1 MRDDS
6 DGKPTAYSVKRDM
19 RDAALK
25 VLKEHEKLSLIST
38 YPDLLKEVRDRASA
52 IFDSTHE
59 SPNLYPEPLAEQIP
73 QLALGLQH
81 AIESSLE
88 AAGEKI
94 ALGIDD
100 RDTHKVASLV
110 LNADD
115 VTTLAARAVDA
126 MAKAAVENRLRFQ
139 HPQDAGKYNNPD
151 VSRVCHE

>member
-25 VLKEHEKLSLIST
+25 VLKENEKLSLIST
-38 YPDLLKEVRDRASA
+38 YPELLKEVRDRASA

-73 QLALGLQH
+73 QLTLGLKH
-81 AIESSLE
+81 AIKASREVAS
-88 AAGEKI
+88 EKI
-94 ALGIDD
+94 ALGFTDYENISSLAILEDD
-100 RDTHKVASLV
+100 LSNLS
-110 LNADD
+110 
-115 VTTLAARAVDA
+115 ARAVDV

-139 HPQDAGKYNNPD
+139 HPQDADKYNKPD
-151 VSRVCHE
+151 VSRICHE

>member
-38 YPDLLKEVRDRASA
+38 YPDLLKEVRDCASA

-73 QLALGLQH
+73 QLTLGLMH
-81 AIESSLE
+81 AIETSRE
-88 AAGEKI
+88 AASEKI
-94 ALGIDD
+94 ALGFNDYENIS
-100 RDTHKVASLV
+100 SLAIPEED
-110 LNADD
+110 LRN
-115 VTTLAARAVDA
+115 LSARAVDA

-139 HPQDAGKYNNPD
+139 HPQDAGKYNKPD